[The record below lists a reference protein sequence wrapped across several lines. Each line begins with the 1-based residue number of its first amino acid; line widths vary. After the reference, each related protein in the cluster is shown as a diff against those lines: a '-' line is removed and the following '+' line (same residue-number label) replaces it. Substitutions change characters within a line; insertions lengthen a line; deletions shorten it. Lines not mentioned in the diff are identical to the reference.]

1 MQKFILS
8 VTVQNNAG
16 VLARVSSLFGRRG
29 YNIDSLTVSATNDP
43 RVSRMSIIVQG
54 DEVILEQ
61 IIKQL
66 DKLEEVMRVD
76 HIEEHDSVC
85 SELVFVKLHAQ
96 SPSTRDDIR
105 QLCSLYEG
113 RIVDSTEDELIV
125 ELANVPSRIDAFL
138 DVISNFEIVEMSR
151 SGADGRLNRARS
163 MPMPSVGT
171 ICRPR
176 RYCRAI
182 RSS

>member
-85 SELVFVKLHAQ
+85 SELVFVKLRAQ
-96 SPSTRDDIR
+96 APSTRDDIR

-151 SGADGRLNRARS
+151 SG
-163 MPMPSVGT
+163 VT
-171 ICRPR
+171 
-176 RYCRAI
+176 AI
-182 RSS
+182 RR